1 MPEQDKKERGIVGE
15 SSVTPSSDEAIQ
27 AKIRSISR
35 GLHGLPETDI
45 VLEDDN
51 LEPIPVVSGKEIDE
65 QLASRSDLVQI
76 SDLSHDHS
84 ALGFTIRAERLV
96 KKQLLKKA
104 A

>member
-1 MPEQDKKERGIVGE
+1 MPEQDKERIIGGE
-15 SSVTPSSDEAIQ
+15 ASVASSSDEAIR
-27 AKIRSISR
+27 AKIVNISR